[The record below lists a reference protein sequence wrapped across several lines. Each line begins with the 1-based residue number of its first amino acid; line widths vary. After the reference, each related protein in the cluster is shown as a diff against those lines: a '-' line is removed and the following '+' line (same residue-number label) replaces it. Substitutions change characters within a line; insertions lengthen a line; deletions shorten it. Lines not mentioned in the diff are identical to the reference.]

1 MGNSVGK
8 AIRSIK
14 KNGLEPIYFLLGND
28 FFLQNFFIKNIK
40 KTFKGTDLTKY
51 LDLND
56 NNDLILLFNDLKT
69 VSMFSS
75 GNIFVL
81 RNFNN
86 ISKSNQNLLQQY
98 LNNPTTDNILI
109 FILNDFK
116 ISNKVSKN
124 ISSKSFVV
132 DIQTPF
138 NKNKIKEWVN
148 YYVKLNDM
156 SISYSSLD
164 FLVNSYSD
172 DMQNIINEI
181 EKKYLY
187 NASKDID
194 IVSEDDQYYTRQFK
208 IWNLIDAVGNKN
220 LKQSITI
227 YNKLL
232 FDGVSL
238 IPILINLT
246 NFFIHLISN
255 KNAEFI
261 INKIITSKLTKYNKN
276 YQQDEVCN
284 IILELRNMD
293 VLIKSTSIKDEM
305 FMTLFLI
312 KICKG
317 HFNE

>member
-1 MGNSVGK
+1 MNNSVGK

-28 FFLQNFFIKNIK
+28 FFLQKFFIKNVK
-40 KTFKGTDLTKY
+40 KSFNSDERARY

-56 NNDLILLFNDLKT
+56 SNDLNLLFNDLKT

-75 GNIFVL
+75 KNIFVL

-86 ISKSNQNLLQQY
+86 ISKTNQNVLQQY
-98 LNNPTTDNILI
+98 LNKPNLDNILI
-109 FILNDFK
+109 FVLNDFK
-116 ISNKVSKN
+116 ISNNISKN
-124 ISSKSFVV
+124 ISSKSFIV

-138 NKNKIKEWVN
+138 NKSKVKEWIS

-156 SISYSSLD
+156 NINYSSLD

-172 DMQNIINEI
+172 DMQNIVNEI

-187 NASKDID
+187 DCNKNIE
-194 IVSEDDQYYTRQFK
+194 IVSEKGQYHTAHFK
-208 IWNLIDAVGNKN
+208 TWNLVDAIGCKN
-220 LKQSITI
+220 LKHSITI

-246 NFFIHLISN
+246 NFFLHLASN
-255 KNAEFI
+255 ANGFI
-261 INKIITSKLTKYNKN
+261 VNKIITSKIPTYSKN
-276 YQQDEVCN
+276 FKRDEIFN
-284 IILELRNMD
+284 IILELRNID
-293 VLIKSTSIKDEM
+293 VLVKSTSIKDEM

>member
-220 LKQSITI
+220 LKQSI
-227 YNKLL
+227 
-232 FDGVSL
+232 
-238 IPILINLT
+238 
-246 NFFIHLISN
+246 
-255 KNAEFI
+255 
-261 INKIITSKLTKYNKN
+261 
-276 YQQDEVCN
+276 
-284 IILELRNMD
+284 LE
-293 VLIKSTSIKDEM
+293 K
-305 FMTLFLI
+305 
-312 KICKG
+312 
-317 HFNE
+317 